1 MSLSF
6 WLMRISPKLLSINHI
21 NEENILEIGTST
33 EIISVI
39 YELYP
44 DVRFDADCYYFPGC
58 SRENSSDYSV
68 WKVCL
73 GDEPVKLIYISPHV
87 GKCDLRIIQDLCHQ
101 FKCRIFD
108 PQHGEFIY

>member
-1 MSLSF
+1 MSVTF
-6 WLMRISPKLLSINHI
+6 WLMRVSPDLISINHI
-21 NEENILEIGTST
+21 NEENILEIGTSP

-44 DVRFDADCYYFPGC
+44 DVRFDDGCYYFPGC
-58 SRENSSDYSV
+58 TIENPSDSSV

-73 GDEPVKLIYISPHV
+73 GDEPVKLIYLSAHV

-101 FKCRIFD
+101 LKCCIFD
-108 PQHGEFIY
+108 PQHGKFIY